1 MSYKITFDEKAKE
14 IIKTVVNNGDTPTPT
29 PTEGSCKPA
38 FLAPGHYKFYADK
51 LLEVLIAKNID
62 VDAEIESGWYESGLA
77 FALAFNN
84 NNTSFNNR
92 AECFGM
98 STYPDS
104 GLHCELKIGTSDI
117 PTIYFNEDPEVLTY
131 KAILE
136 EISKQYS
143 KGIDVYI
150 DSYRTCAY
158 IPVIGLQTGSHAAT
172 DAHSLTNAE
181 FDTILKYI
189 DEAEY
194 PSEA

>member
-29 PTEGSCKPA
+29 PTEDSCKPA
-38 FLAPGHYKFYADK
+38 YLAPGHYKFYADK

-62 VDAEIESGWYESGLA
+62 VDAEIESGWNESGLA

-84 NNTSFNNR
+84 NNSAFTNR
-92 AECFGM
+92 ADYFGL

-104 GLHCELKIGTSDI
+104 GLHCELRIVGSQ
-117 PTIYFNEDPEVLTY
+117 TIYFSEDPEVLTY
-131 KAILE
+131 KAILT
-136 EISKQYS
+136 EISRQYS
-143 KGIDVYI
+143 KGIDIYVDQY
-150 DSYRTCAY
+150 DTFTY
-158 IPVIGLQTGSHAAT
+158 IPVIGLQTSSTAAT
-172 DAHSLTNAE
+172 DGYSLTNAE

-194 PSEA
+194 PSEL